1 MNAQDLCAML
11 QAETPYLFE
20 CSDAPRGA
28 IRVRT
33 PYVYPG
39 GDRIDVYVL
48 EHDGVIEITDFGDSL
63 GWLRLQ
69 RPNGTLSTKQ
79 QRIIENI
86 AHAFRVKFFKGQLVL
101 QVEPSGIREGVLN
114 VAKAAVIVS
123 DFLSTLQRPA
133 ASAQSTGQRST

>member
-11 QAETPYLFE
+11 QAELPYPFE

-33 PYVYPG
+33 PFTYPDG
-39 GDRIDVYVL
+39 EYIDVYVL
-48 EHDGVIEITDFGDSL
+48 EHNDVIEITDFGDSL
-63 GWLRLQ
+63 GRLRLQ
-69 RPNGTLSTKQ
+69 NSKDTLSTKQ

-86 AHAFRVKFFKGQLVL
+86 AHTFGVKFFKGQLTL
-101 QVEPSGIREGVLN
+101 QAEPSDVSKGVLN

-123 DFLSTLQRPA
+123 DFLATLTRQ
-133 ASAQSTGQRST
+133 AS